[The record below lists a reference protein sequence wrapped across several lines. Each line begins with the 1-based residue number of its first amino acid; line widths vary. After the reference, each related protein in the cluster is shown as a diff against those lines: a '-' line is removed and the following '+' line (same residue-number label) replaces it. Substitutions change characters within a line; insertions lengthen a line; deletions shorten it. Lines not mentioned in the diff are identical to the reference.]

1 MVFVL
6 SVIITYLLM
15 KFIIIPL
22 AQKIAKDEDCKDDYV
37 YSGDSNDILDDN
49 NWWN

>member
-15 KFIIIPL
+15 KHIIIPF
-22 AQKIAKDEDCKDDYV
+22 AQKIAKDDDYV
-37 YSGDSNDILDDN
+37 YSGDSNDMFDAN
-49 NWWN
+49 NWND